1 MAPFKAL
8 GLELWSMTSDIYFD
22 NFIITSHKEVADRW
36 ASDSWGLKKLVA
48 SANEVSVMFCKGNG
62 NTERHLNTHLCPLT
76 ASSLPQ
82 RCLSL

>member
-1 MAPFKAL
+1 MTPFSAV

-48 SANEVSVMFCKGNG
+48 SANEVSGMFCKGS
-62 NTERHLNTHLCPLT
+62 TLT
-76 ASSLPQ
+76 GTYIVAMHI
-82 RCLSL
+82 